1 MVGINENSQSIE
13 TKRLHK
19 THLFIIIM
27 KMEHIINTKRLQ
39 LLSVKII
46 SYATMI
52 NIKSMMKAIPVY
64 GLKEVMSLTL
74 LHP

>member
-1 MVGINENSQSIE
+1 MVGINEIANPLKQ
-13 TKRLHK
+13 KRLHK

>member
-1 MVGINENSQSIE
+1 MKIANPLKQ
-13 TKRLHK
+13 KRLHK

-39 LLSVKII
+39 LLSVKNYIVC
-46 SYATMI
+46 YYDKYKI
-52 NIKSMMKAIPVY
+52 NDEGDSVY